1 MKVNADIKRRAVAV
15 LLGLFVLFSG
25 CVPRYYEDDN
35 SPDGLFNRGQRAL
48 EEHRFNEAHYL
59 YGELVKKYPESE
71 YADEALYKKGYL
83 EVYLG
88 KYEDARNSF
97 SALLKKYPESCW
109 RFDASLWDGVL
120 GELSAC
126 KTIDDEAGLSVDERK
141 GGELDKKLKILEA
154 ENEEL
159 REQLRTLRKLL
170 QE

>member
-1 MKVNADIKRRAVAV
+1 
-15 LLGLFVLFSG
+15 
-25 CVPRYYEDDN
+25 
-35 SPDGLFNRGQRAL
+35 
-48 EEHRFNEAHYL
+48 
-59 YGELVKKYPESE
+59 VKKYPESE

-126 KTIDDEAGLSVDERK
+126 KNVKTDEAKASINGKES
-141 GGELDKKLKILEA
+141 GELDKKLKILEA